1 MVLIQD
7 GVQVFCSIG
16 YCGADNEKRNPN
28 DIEVCPLGCETC
40 DGDCFY
46 YNEDWDKTT
55 ITSAVIGGVERIK
68 FHMTNV

>member
-46 YNEDWDKTT
+46 YNED
-55 ITSAVIGGVERIK
+55 
-68 FHMTNV
+68 